1 METNC
6 SRAPFG
12 NLTNLSNAVEAESAL
27 NSQSANNDKKQR
39 KRERDRARYASMS
52 QEQKNARNLRQ
63 REARKKKKE
72 CQNSMETKCSR
83 APFGDLTN
91 YTNKGADSASNS
103 QSTDNNAKNRKRER
117 DRARYAAMSQE
128 EKDAICLR
136 KREVRQKK
144 KGDRRVTYFWCYK
157 YITCNLDGSRSQGS
171 YKLVGPLHTSTC
183 FVIFSHIFLLWY
195 WSMYGCHNIS
205 TT

>member
-1 METNC
+1 MNKHHG
-6 SRAPFG
+6 RDY
-12 NLTNLSNAVEAESAL
+12 L
-27 NSQSANNDKKQR
+27 N
-39 KRERDRARYASMS
+39 
-52 QEQKNARNLRQ
+52 QKNI
-63 REARKKKKE
+63 
-72 CQNSMETKCSR
+72 CTDYICS
-83 APFGDLTN
+83 AI
-91 YTNKGADSASNS
+91 YIAGADSASNS

-195 WSMYGCHNIS
+195 WSKYGCHNIS

>member
-1 METNC
+1 MNKHDG
-6 SRAPFG
+6 RDY
-12 NLTNLSNAVEAESAL
+12 L
-27 NSQSANNDKKQR
+27 N
-39 KRERDRARYASMS
+39 
-52 QEQKNARNLRQ
+52 QKNI
-63 REARKKKKE
+63 
-72 CQNSMETKCSR
+72 CTDYICS
-83 APFGDLTN
+83 AI
-91 YTNKGADSASNS
+91 YIAGADSASNS

-136 KREVRQKK
+136 KREVHQKK
-144 KGDRRVTYFWCYK
+144 KGDRRVTYLWCYK

>member
-1 METNC
+1 MNKHHG
-6 SRAPFG
+6 RDY
-12 NLTNLSNAVEAESAL
+12 L
-27 NSQSANNDKKQR
+27 N
-39 KRERDRARYASMS
+39 
-52 QEQKNARNLRQ
+52 QKNI
-63 REARKKKKE
+63 
-72 CQNSMETKCSR
+72 CTDYICS
-83 APFGDLTN
+83 AI
-91 YTNKGADSASNS
+91 YIAGADSASNS

-144 KGDRRVTYFWCYK
+144 KSDRRVTYLWCYK

-183 FVIFSHIFLLWY
+183 FVIFSHIFILWY

>member
-1 METNC
+1 MNKHDG
-6 SRAPFG
+6 RDY
-12 NLTNLSNAVEAESAL
+12 L
-27 NSQSANNDKKQR
+27 N
-39 KRERDRARYASMS
+39 
-52 QEQKNARNLRQ
+52 QKNI
-63 REARKKKKE
+63 
-72 CQNSMETKCSR
+72 CTDYICS
-83 APFGDLTN
+83 AIYIT
-91 YTNKGADSASNS
+91 GADSASNS

-136 KREVRQKK
+136 KREVHQKK
-144 KGDRRVTYFWCYK
+144 KGDRRVTYLWCYK

>member
-1 METNC
+1 
-6 SRAPFG
+6 
-12 NLTNLSNAVEAESAL
+12 
-27 NSQSANNDKKQR
+27 
-39 KRERDRARYASMS
+39 
-52 QEQKNARNLRQ
+52 
-63 REARKKKKE
+63 
-72 CQNSMETKCSR
+72 METKCSR

-144 KGDRRVTYFWCYK
+144 NGDRRVTYFWCYK
-157 YITCNLDGSRSQGS
+157 YITC

>member
-1 METNC
+1 MNKHDG
-6 SRAPFG
+6 RDY
-12 NLTNLSNAVEAESAL
+12 L
-27 NSQSANNDKKQR
+27 N
-39 KRERDRARYASMS
+39 
-52 QEQKNARNLRQ
+52 QKN
-63 REARKKKKE
+63 
-72 CQNSMETKCSR
+72 KCTDYICS
-83 APFGDLTN
+83 AI
-91 YTNKGADSASNS
+91 YTAGGDSASNS
-103 QSTDNNAKNRKRER
+103 QSADNNAKHRKRER

-171 YKLVGPLHTSTC
+171 YKLVGPLNTSTC
-183 FVIFSHIFLLWY
+183 FVTFSHIFLLWY
-195 WSMYGCHNIS
+195 QSMYGCHNIS

>member
-1 METNC
+1 MNKHDG
-6 SRAPFG
+6 RDY
-12 NLTNLSNAVEAESAL
+12 L
-27 NSQSANNDKKQR
+27 N
-39 KRERDRARYASMS
+39 
-52 QEQKNARNLRQ
+52 QKNI
-63 REARKKKKE
+63 
-72 CQNSMETKCSR
+72 CTDYICS
-83 APFGDLTN
+83 AI
-91 YTNKGADSASNS
+91 YIAGADSASNS
-103 QSTDNNAKNRKRER
+103 QSTDNNAKNRKQER

>member
-1 METNC
+1 
-6 SRAPFG
+6 
-12 NLTNLSNAVEAESAL
+12 
-27 NSQSANNDKKQR
+27 
-39 KRERDRARYASMS
+39 
-52 QEQKNARNLRQ
+52 
-63 REARKKKKE
+63 
-72 CQNSMETKCSR
+72 
-83 APFGDLTN
+83 
-91 YTNKGADSASNS
+91 
-103 QSTDNNAKNRKRER
+103 
-117 DRARYAAMSQE
+117 MSQE

-183 FVIFSHIFLLWY
+183 FVIFSHIFILWY

>member
-1 METNC
+1 MNKHDG
-6 SRAPFG
+6 RDY
-12 NLTNLSNAVEAESAL
+12 L
-27 NSQSANNDKKQR
+27 N
-39 KRERDRARYASMS
+39 
-52 QEQKNARNLRQ
+52 QKNI
-63 REARKKKKE
+63 
-72 CQNSMETKCSR
+72 CTDYICS
-83 APFGDLTN
+83 AI
-91 YTNKGADSASNS
+91 YIAGADSASNS

-136 KREVRQKK
+136 KREVHQKK

-195 WSMYGCHNIS
+195 WSKYGCHNIS